1 MDGLS
6 ELILMNDGSWQ
17 WEVMH
22 PMRLAA
28 LAAALPMIYY
38 GRRNLVQ
45 LPPWRRA
52 VSLFVRIL
60 LLAALVAALCD
71 IRVVGVCRQP
81 YVVAAVDRSASISA
95 AAHATAD
102 VFLNELA
109 RSAGGNRMSL
119 LPFAARPGVVGKNVP
134 PLDSM
139 GSDLAAAVAAARA
152 AIPARY
158 VPRIVL
164 LTDGNE
170 TEGALR
176 AAAQAAGVPI
186 SVVPLPGS
194 SDGEVYV
201 VSVRAP
207 RQVREGE
214 PFTADVVVWSARE
227 NQCHVRLS
235 RGSEPLADRRVRLT
249 AGENCVGF
257 RLSLVGR
264 SAGTLTARV
273 EAAGDATAENNE
285 AAVTVLVTPSPRV
298 LLVTSRPA
306 LVEPLV
312 RALVRE
318 HVRVEVLL
326 PDTLPDRPDLLR
338 NYDLLVLSNV
348 PAISLSQRR
357 MEAIQTYVRLG
368 GGLIVLGGD
377 HALTPGGYRN
387 TVLEEVLPLVC
398 EPKSDRPKPT
408 LAMVLVLDCSGSM
421 KGEKMRLAKLATRQA
436 VEALGPRDRVGV
448 LAFEEHSR
456 WVSPLRP
463 CADKESVLRGV
474 EAIQAD
480 GGTKMYPALEQA
492 YSVLRETS
500 ADVKHI
506 LLLTD
511 GVSEPGDFA
520 SLAKKIADGN
530 IGASIV
536 GLGPDADRKL
546 LREIEEKSKGRC
558 YFCENARTLPRIF
571 ASETRAAAKVGITEG
586 PCFVHTAQADES
598 SAGIDFNRT
607 PALSGHVETRLKP
620 GSRLCLVS
628 GSGDP
633 LLAARRYGEG
643 RSATFTSDLEGHWS
657 NAWLRWEGL
666 GVFWTQLARSVM
678 RSPDRA
684 IQAARSES
692 VRNYPQELSFRPTNV
707 KLLRWVAQA
716 TGGQYAPRL
725 PISSRRP
732 KTPFLGPRL

>member
-1 MDGLS
+1 M
-6 ELILMNDGSWQ
+6 
-17 WEVMH
+17 
-22 PMRLAA
+22 
-28 LAAALPMIYY
+28 
-38 GRRNLVQ
+38 
-45 LPPWRRA
+45 
-52 VSLFVRIL
+52 
-60 LLAALVAALCD
+60 
-71 IRVVGVCRQP
+71 
-81 YVVAAVDRSASISA
+81 
-95 AAHATAD
+95 
-102 VFLNELA
+102 
-109 RSAGGNRMSL
+109 
-119 LPFAARPGVVGKNVP
+119 
-134 PLDSM
+134 
-139 GSDLAAAVAAARA
+139 
-152 AIPARY
+152 
-158 VPRIVL
+158 
-164 LTDGNE
+164 
-170 TEGALR
+170 
-176 AAAQAAGVPI
+176 
-186 SVVPLPGS
+186 
-194 SDGEVYV
+194 
-201 VSVRAP
+201 
-207 RQVREGE
+207 
-214 PFTADVVVWSARE
+214 
-227 NQCHVRLS
+227 
-235 RGSEPLADRRVRLT
+235 
-249 AGENCVGF
+249 
-257 RLSLVGR
+257 GR

-571 ASETRAAAKVGITEG
+571 ASETR
-586 PCFVHTAQADES
+586 PPPR
-598 SAGIDFNRT
+598 SASPKGH
-607 PALSGHVETRLKP
+607 ALSTPH
-620 GSRLCLVS
+620 
-628 GSGDP
+628 
-633 LLAARRYGEG
+633 
-643 RSATFTSDLEGHWS
+643 
-657 NAWLRWEGL
+657 
-666 GVFWTQLARSVM
+666 
-678 RSPDRA
+678 
-684 IQAARSES
+684 
-692 VRNYPQELSFRPTNV
+692 RPTS
-707 KLLRWVAQA
+707 LQPASTSTGRLHCRA
-716 TGGQYAPRL
+716 TWKRG
-725 PISSRRP
+725 
-732 KTPFLGPRL
+732 